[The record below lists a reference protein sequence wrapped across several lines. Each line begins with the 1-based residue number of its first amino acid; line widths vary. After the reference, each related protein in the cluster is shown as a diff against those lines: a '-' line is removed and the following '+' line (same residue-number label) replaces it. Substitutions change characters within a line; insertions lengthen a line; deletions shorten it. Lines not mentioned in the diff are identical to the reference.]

1 MNLPQLCQANI
12 PSYCSLLY
20 VCFHKNVK
28 LWITT
33 TGYQH
38 NFGAVQSPHALRLCE
53 NKVER
58 KKSGF
63 ICCLMIAPAVCI
75 TDPLHSLKKTRW
87 AVVMSLHTSTV
98 CVQHL
103 WITMEGGGQRWKTR
117 GMDPRWSH
125 HVPPGKSTLGTP
137 VTRGGERG
145 YYDKR
150 HTLVH
155 TLIHRHADTR
165 AQHTNTIASAVKH
178 GGVKSEC
185 VSWPFASPPVYAQW
199 IQKSSSRV
207 LKDTAQETILPPL
220 RAKVRKDWWTKLD
233 P

>member
-103 WITMEGGGQRWKTR
+103 WITMEGGGQWWKKK
-117 GMDPRWSH
+117 
-125 HVPPGKSTLGTP
+125 KSGP
-137 VTRGGERG
+137 
-145 YYDKR
+145 
-150 HTLVH
+150 
-155 TLIHRHADTR
+155 
-165 AQHTNTIASAVKH
+165 SA
-178 GGVKSEC
+178 E
-185 VSWPFASPPVYAQW
+185 
-199 IQKSSSRV
+199 SS
-207 LKDTAQETILPPL
+207 DTARSQRLALLWLGEEEGRGCYDID
-220 RAKVRKDWWTKLD
+220 KHS
-233 P
+233 